1 MNVKQ
6 IAKGLVAL
14 GIAMLSGSGA
24 VADEASREAIA
35 ERLAPVGSVCLQGQD
50 CGTQAAQAEAETN
63 AESGGGGLDGAS
75 LYSSIGCAA
84 CHDSGA
90 AGAPGLGDAEAW
102 ASRIEQGTEALYQS
116 VYEGKGAMPA
126 RGGSSASDEE
136 IQAVVDYMVAEA
148 E

>member
-6 IAKGLVAL
+6 IAKGLIAL
-14 GIAMLSGSGA
+14 GVAMLSGSGA
-24 VADEASREAIA
+24 AADATRDAIA
-35 ERLAPVGSVCLQGQD
+35 ERLAPVGSVCLQGQE
-50 CGTQAAQAEAETN
+50 CGTAAGTAAQGEAA
-63 AESGGGGLDGAS
+63 AESGSELDGAS
-75 LYSSIGCAA
+75 LYTSTGCAA

-90 AGAPGLGDAEAW
+90 AGAPLLGDTQAW
-102 ASRIEQGTEALYQS
+102 SARLEEGTEVLYQS

-136 IQAVVDYMVAEA
+136 IQAVVDYMIAEA

>member
-1 MNVKQ
+1 MNVKL
-6 IAKGLVAL
+6 IVKSLVAL
-14 GIAMLSGSGA
+14 GVAMLSGSGA
-24 VADEASREAIA
+24 VADASRDAIA

-50 CGTQAAQAEAETN
+50 CGTQAAQAEAETD
-63 AESGGGGLDGAS
+63 AESSGGELDGAS
-75 LYSSIGCAA
+75 LYTSTGCAA

-90 AGAPGLGDAEAW
+90 AGAPTLDDSQDWLARLE
-102 ASRIEQGTEALYQS
+102 EGTDALYQS

-136 IQAVVDYMVAEA
+136 IQAVVDYMIAEA